1 MPLKQQRRTRA
12 STVAG
17 HTLLEL
23 LVVLAL
29 IAAAASL
36 VLPVTLRAYSSYKLR
51 LAAASVGR
59 LFQQA
64 KSRAVFEGKT
74 YLVIFPPSAGLAR
87 ELILTR
93 DDGRTLHQL
102 ALPTGVLLTGRRG
115 KEEWGEQIEPLPFYP
130 DGTCEASEL
139 NLKNSARFSL
149 LLEVDPMTARARLR
163 QVDQEPE

>member
-12 STVAG
+12 STLAG

-36 VLPVTLRAYSSYKLR
+36 VLPVTVRGYSSFKLR

-102 ALPTGVLLTGRRG
+102 ALPGGVSLTGRRG
-115 KEEWGEQIEPLPFYP
+115 KEEWSEQIESLPFYP
-130 DGTCEASEL
+130 DGTCEALEL
-139 NLKNSARFSL
+139 DLKNSARFSL
-149 LLEVDPMTARARLR
+149 RLEVDPMTARARLR